1 MQYELNYLVGES
13 KEANLEEI
21 KKNITEMVSQEGAVF
36 VEPQIL
42 EKRKMAYKVQKDIR
56 GTYIAQRFNLPEKDA
71 EEGYNPDV
79 ISNINKKMNLDQSI
93 LRFIIVKAEDLP
105 ELKAQEIV
113 EKGRREKPK
122 NAFRRDT
129 TVRPEKPKVETP
141 KPKEETQAQ
150 KEDIDKKLDE
160 ILNI

>member
-21 KKNITEMVSQEGAVF
+21 KKNIADMVAAEGGVF

-56 GTYIAQRFNLPEKDA
+56 GTYVAQRFNLPEKDA
-71 EEGYNPDV
+71 EEGYN
-79 ISNINKKMNLDQSI
+79 SNAIQKINNKLNLNQDI
-93 LRFIIVKAEDLP
+93 LRFIIIRSEELP

-113 EKGRREKPK
+113 EKGRREKSKVPFK
-122 NAFRRDT
+122 REAA
-129 TVRPEKPKVETP
+129 VRTEKPKSEIP